1 MTKSVAFNV
10 DKSRSIISALIHGG
24 KVRAIDVAWLRR
36 EVFADGEVSR
46 DAADELFAVERS
58 NIEKCPEWTEFLAE
72 MITEHVVWQS
82 RPTGVVN
89 EPQAQWLIA
98 RADECRSIGA
108 MAAMV
113 NVLVE
118 AHQVPQWLA
127 AALFWRYRA
136 VSRTAP
142 ASRCTCASGLGHLH
156 LRIKLTLPRL
166 RLWRALLPKI
176 AFVRFPTVLNWS

>member
-1 MTKSVAFNV
+1 MPNMTKSMAFNV
-10 DKSRSIISALIHGG
+10 DRSRSIISALIPGG
-24 KVRAIDVAWLRR
+24 KVCAMDVAWLRR

-82 RPTGVVN
+82 RPTAVVN
-89 EPQAQWLIA
+89 EPQAQWLVA

-127 AALFWRYRA
+127 AAARA
-136 VSRTAP
+136 RT
-142 ASRCTCASGLGHLH
+142 RQGWSGVDE
-156 LRIKLTLPRL
+156 
-166 RLWRALLPKI
+166 ALQMAL
-176 AFVRFPTVLNWS
+176 AA

>member
-1 MTKSVAFNV
+1 MPNMTQSMAFTV
-10 DKSRSIISALIHGG
+10 DRSRSIISALIPGG
-24 KVRAIDVAWLRR
+24 KVCAMDVAWLRR

-46 DAADELFAVERS
+46 DSADQLFAIERS
-58 NIEKCPEWTEFLAE
+58 NIAKCPEWTEFLAE

-127 AALFWRYRA
+127 ATVRARTRQGWPGVDEALQ
-136 VSRTAP
+136 TAL
-142 ASRCTCASGLGHLH
+142 AA
-156 LRIKLTLPRL
+156 
-166 RLWRALLPKI
+166 
-176 AFVRFPTVLNWS
+176 